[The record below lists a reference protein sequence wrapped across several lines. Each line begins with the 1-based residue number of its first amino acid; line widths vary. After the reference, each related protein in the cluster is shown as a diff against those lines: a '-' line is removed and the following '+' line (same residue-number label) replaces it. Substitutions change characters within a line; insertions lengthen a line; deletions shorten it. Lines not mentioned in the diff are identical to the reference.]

1 MPELPEVE
9 TIVRSLRNPVS
20 QPLIKGQGM
29 NERPGVV
36 GRTITT
42 VEVFWQKSV
51 AEPSVNEFK
60 KRIKKQ
66 KIRTVSRRGK
76 FILLG
81 LDSDSLLIH
90 LRMSGDLRVEYM
102 DSPIQTHDRILLNFI
117 DGTRLVFNDTRKF
130 GRVWLVKDMNSVLG
144 DLGPEPFNELL
155 NGNGLYQRLH
165 FSSRKIKTLLLDQTV
180 IAGIGNI
187 YSDEA
192 LHRARIHPE
201 TVANQ
206 ISVEQAEVL
215 LVAIRETLAEG
226 IRRNGAS
233 IDWVYRGG
241 EFQNHFRV
249 YQRTGEPCPACG
261 TKIERKLI
269 GQRSSHFCPVCQP
282 LRSCRDEQ

>member
-1 MPELPEVE
+1 
-9 TIVRSLRNPVS
+9 
-20 QPLIKGQGM
+20 M

-51 AEPSVNEFK
+51 AEPSVDEFK
-60 KRIKKQ
+60 KRIKEQ
-66 KIRTVSRRGK
+66 TIRTVSRRGK

-249 YQRTGEPCPACG
+249 YQRTGEPCPVCG

-282 LRSCRDEQ
+282 LRSCPDEQ

>member
-130 GRVWLVKDMNSVLG
+130 GRVWLVNRSMNYCTEMDCTSGGTSHRV
-144 DLGPEPFNELL
+144 
-155 NGNGLYQRLH
+155 RLK
-165 FSSRKIKTLLLDQTV
+165 RC
-180 IAGIGNI
+180 
-187 YSDEA
+187 Y
-192 LHRARIHPE
+192 
-201 TVANQ
+201 
-206 ISVEQAEVL
+206 
-215 LVAIRETLAEG
+215 
-226 IRRNGAS
+226 
-233 IDWVYRGG
+233 
-241 EFQNHFRV
+241 
-249 YQRTGEPCPACG
+249 
-261 TKIERKLI
+261 
-269 GQRSSHFCPVCQP
+269 
-282 LRSCRDEQ
+282 